1 MAPESEPNTDGAGAT
16 GESGTVD
23 SSIAGGFQ
31 ALKDAISRPKDGGVV
46 PGQDQYGVS
55 TRE

>member
-1 MAPESEPNTDGAGAT
+1 MAELNSDGAGST

-31 ALKDAISRPKDGGVV
+31 SLKDAISRPKDGGVK
-46 PGQDQYGVS
+46 PGVDQYGVS